1 MSILDRWKRGDPSI
15 IRAPKPTIFLVTEDN
30 RIVNERL
37 EDHTDED
44 VQELIQA
51 CQKHLERATR

>member
-37 EDHTDED
+37 EDRLSYESARYFG
-44 VQELIQA
+44 LPA
-51 CQKHLERATR
+51 LERPR